1 MVGVCQS
8 SRLSK
13 DFVKNIFA
21 SVDTNSDGK
30 WSFDEAKAFLPK
42 LESKLKKDISNE
54 KLTEYFDK
62 IDADKDGLIDKAEF
76 KKALNEQMSKFIK
89 NRQNLDVNADLS
101 L

>member
-8 SRLSK
+8 TRLSK

-21 SVDTNSDGK
+21 SVDTNNDEK

-54 KLTEYFDK
+54 KLTEYFNK

-76 KKALNEQMSKFIK
+76 KKALNEQMSKFMK
-89 NRQNLDVNADLS
+89 NRHNSNGNADFNL
-101 L
+101 